1 MMPLPIEPT
10 ENESKAVVDRFAE
23 VMATILQEAKET
35 PDLVTGAPHTQPVRR
50 LDEVRAARELDVA
63 WKGDA
68 A

>member
-1 MMPLPIEPT
+1 
-10 ENESKAVVDRFAE
+10 
-23 VMATILQEAKET
+23 MATILQEAREN
-35 PDLVTGAPHTQPVRR
+35 PEIVTGAPHTRPVRR